1 MMIVRGCVCSSLIQT
16 LSSQLLVLLQKPS
29 FFFKTL
35 NIATHKKRRGKK
47 MTQKKKVKNVSQSI
61 FHRSII
67 DARAMMKK
75 KT

>member
-1 MMIVRGCVCSSLIQT
+1 MMMTRGCVLFAYPLFCLNF
-16 LSSQLLVLLQKPS
+16 LVLLS
-29 FFFKTL
+29 FFKTL
-35 NIATHKKRRGKK
+35 NIATHKKKK
-47 MTQKKKVKNVSQSI
+47 KKKNYAKKKVKNVSQSI